1 MPHEQV
7 VSTPAYETEEDV
19 TALRRAD
26 PSRGSAILDAAR
38 GTGRAAVPVPQR
50 KKTCGYKSKN
60 GKCKTKLED
69 ADSGIMYCEHHK
81 CPVAHCFGFK
91 GSKEVA
97 CAACCRG
104 E

>member
-69 ADSGIMYCEHHK
+69 ADSGIM
-81 CPVAHCFGFK
+81 
-91 GSKEVA
+91 
-97 CAACCRG
+97 
-104 E
+104 